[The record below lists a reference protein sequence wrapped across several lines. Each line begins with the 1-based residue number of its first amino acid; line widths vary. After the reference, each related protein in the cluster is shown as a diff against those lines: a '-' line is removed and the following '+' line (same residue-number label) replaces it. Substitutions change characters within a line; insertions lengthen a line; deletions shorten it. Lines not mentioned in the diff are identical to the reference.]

1 MVVLNGRRLIE
12 YTLEALIAADI
23 KKIVL
28 VIGHGA
34 DEVRSFLS
42 THYQDLDIEYVI
54 NPVYATSNNIYSFF
68 LARDSLKNDDTLLL
82 ESDLIF
88 DKTIINDCLNNPSP
102 NVVVVA
108 QYESWMD
115 GTVTQLDDNQSIS
128 RFISKAHF
136 DWTQSSQYFKTVN
149 IYKLSKDFCHT
160 SLLPFLETYIKV
172 KGIQEYYEEVF
183 ELLTHIQLDSFKA
196 MKTAK
201 LWYEIDTQQDL
212 EIAQI
217 LFSEAKK
224 KSVLLQKRFGGYWR
238 FPKLKDFCY
247 LVNPYFP
254 PQQMLEEMKFLLPT
268 LISAYPSGLETQNRM
283 ASSIFNC
290 EPSQIVV
297 GNGASELI
305 KGLLPIITGKIGISV
320 PTFDEYPNIIPKQQ
334 LVEFQTYQKQFQ
346 YTVEDLLNFCRKT
359 PELAALILIN
369 PDNPSGHFL
378 PKEQILVL
386 LGALEDMGIR
396 LILDESFVDF
406 ADRHENQSLIAADL
420 LQQYKHLIV
429 IKSLGK
435 SYGVAGCRLGIVA
448 SSDTQIIAQVKKNL
462 PIWNINAFAECFLQ
476 IFGKYTA
483 QYRTACH
490 QLIEDRQRLFN
501 QLNEISFLKPIPSE
515 ANFILCELSDKF
527 TPDFLVNQLLDT
539 KWLLIKDCSDKK
551 GFEKQPYLRLAVRNT
566 ADNHYLV
573 QCLKEMEVY

>member
-1 MVVLNGRRLIE
+1 
-12 YTLEALIAADI
+12 
-23 KKIVL
+23 
-28 VIGHGA
+28 
-34 DEVRSFLS
+34 
-42 THYQDLDIEYVI
+42 
-54 NPVYATSNNIYSFF
+54 
-68 LARDSLKNDDTLLL
+68 
-82 ESDLIF
+82 
-88 DKTIINDCLNNPSP
+88 
-102 NVVVVA
+102 
-108 QYESWMD
+108 MD
-115 GTVTQLDDNQSIS
+115 GTVIQLDDNQSVT
-128 RFISKAHF
+128 RFIPKAQF
-136 DWTQSSQYFKTVN
+136 DWTQSNQYFKTVN

-160 SLLPFLETYIKV
+160 ALLPFLETYIKV

-183 ELLTHIQLDSFKA
+183 KLLIHIQLDSFKGLIID
-196 MKTAK
+196 K

-212 EIAQI
+212 EMASL
-217 LFSEAKK
+217 LFSDAKT

-268 LISAYPSGLETQNRM
+268 LISAYPSGLETQNMM

-290 EPSQIVV
+290 EPSQLTV

-305 KGLLPIITGKIGISV
+305 KALLPLISGKIGIPV
-320 PTFDEYPNIIPKQQ
+320 PTFNEYPSLIAKQQ
-334 LVEFQTYQKQFQ
+334 LVEFSSYRKQFQ

-369 PDNPSGHFL
+369 PDNPSGHFF
-378 PKEQILVL
+378 PKDQLIILL
-386 LGALEDMGIR
+386 ETLEDMGIT

-406 ADRHENQSLIAADL
+406 ADRHDNHSLIAADL

-448 SSDTQIIAQVKKNL
+448 SSDTQIITKVKKNL

-483 QYRTACH
+483 HYRTACH
-490 QLIEDRQRLFN
+490 QLILDRQLLFK
-501 QLNEISFLKPIPSE
+501 QLNEISFLKPIPSN
-515 ANFILCELSDKF
+515 ANFILCELSEKF
-527 TPDFLVNQLLDT
+527 TPDFLVNQLLDA
-539 KWLLIKDCSDKK
+539 KWILIKDCSDKR
-551 GFEKQPYLRLAVRNT
+551 GFEKQPYLRIAVRDT
-566 ADNHYLV
+566 ADNNYLV
-573 QCLKEMEVY
+573 QCLKEMDT